1 MEHIRENVKGGL
13 SLDLASKVIP
23 STLSNTANKGRVR
36 LVLQNTDARFWPTR
50 IRGSLYRM
58 RQKPRTWRE
67 FILTLKSQTGPCS
80 ALPVFSVLCKCRLRK
95 LTRLKKHVSKLSPS
109 EIRIDATPS
118 WAVFYRMI
126 DFLVLFVAE
135 AMWRRTDLRVV
146 LVSSKGTANGRC
158 WVHLKDLHSSFSPCS
173 TMSVSQRL
181 STNQGAFLCSV
192 EGLRCVSELHAGLM
206 WSLDVPCDRFWV
218 NYLCGKRRRGLISLI
233 GVPWSHIC

>member
-95 LTRLKKHVSKLSPS
+95 LTRLKKRVSKSSPS

-146 LVSSKGTANGRC
+146 LVSSWKIC
-158 WVHLKDLHSSFSPCS
+158 ILPFLHVVQCQWASDSQQTRELSSA
-173 TMSVSQRL
+173 V
-181 STNQGAFLCSV
+181 
-192 EGLRCVSELHAGLM
+192 
-206 WSLDVPCDRFWV
+206 W
-218 NYLCGKRRRGLISLI
+218 RGW
-233 GVPWSHIC
+233 GVYQNFMQA